1 MNVLVDTS
9 VWIDHLHHS
18 EPGLVALL
26 QSSEV
31 IMHSAVLGELACGAL
46 PRRQEF
52 LSLWSVL
59 PSGAEISPAEGLR
72 LVEEKRLW
80 GKGLGWTDDAKQS
93 LNATSRAETDPL
105 PSGPGPGNK
114 RDPAGQ
120 PLGVEIYPEALPG
133 FGG

>member
-9 VWIDHLHHS
+9 VWIDHLHQS
-18 EPGLVALL
+18 EPGLVVLL

-59 PSGAEISPAEGLR
+59 PFGPEISSAEGLQ
-72 LVEEKRLW
+72 LVEEERLW
-80 GKGLGWTDDAKQS
+80 GKGLGWADVLLIGSALLSSSSVRIWTRDRPLLRAAKN
-93 LNATSRAETDPL
+93 LGLDFAE
-105 PSGPGPGNK
+105 
-114 RDPAGQ
+114 
-120 PLGVEIYPEALPG
+120 
-133 FGG
+133 

>member
-1 MNVLVDTS
+1 MSVLVDTS
-9 VWIDHLHHS
+9 VWIDHLHQS

-59 PSGAEISPAEGLR
+59 PFGPEISSAEGLR
-72 LVEEKRLW
+72 LVEGERLW
-80 GKGLGWTDDAKQS
+80 GKGLGWTDVLLIGSTLLSSSSVRIWTRDRPLLRAAK
-93 LNATSRAETDPL
+93 N
-105 PSGPGPGNK
+105 
-114 RDPAGQ
+114 
-120 PLGVEIYPEALPG
+120 LGLDFVE
-133 FGG
+133 